1 MTKDQRIEYERG
13 LAIGNALTDYAR
25 WMLAQRRSQE
35 EMEQTLLQMFRLK
48 LEMVKQE
55 YGN

>member
-1 MTKDQRIEYERG
+1 MTTEQQIEYQRG
-13 LAIGNALTDYAR
+13 LAIGNALADYAR
-25 WMLAQRRSQE
+25 WMLAQGKSPA

-55 YGN
+55 DGN